1 MRIEEEAH
9 ATEQE
14 SETDPGAGERGR
26 RPQARSGANI
36 REPKGRPSPGLNEF
50 KEPGQDEQQRRV
62 VEKLRER
69 GQSSWRPG
77 AAGRRSFTDYLR
89 GDISRLG

>member
-1 MRIEEEAH
+1 MLRNKRVKQIPE
-9 ATEQE
+9 
-14 SETDPGAGERGR
+14 
-26 RPQARSGANI
+26 QAREAADPRLAVGPNI

-50 KEPGQDEQQRRV
+50 KEPGQDEEQRRV

-69 GQSSWRPG
+69 GQSAWRPG